1 MIWLV
6 CTTDSRDGVSE
17 DYRRLV
23 SSLQMVAGQVK
34 LTLITL
40 FQRPD
45 AAAMRA
51 IAALPGFVRPMTS
64 DTRLS
69 LSQAR
74 NRILRTIAA
83 EEGFADGSLVLFP
96 DDDCWFTETYLPMV
110 AQMFVADPQLQYW
123 FCRYGSSPAADPA
136 LFEATRRARASDVVR
151 RCSSI
156 TIVIR
161 GSLMARVGLFDEGL
175 GVGTA
180 LNGGEDTDFAV
191 RLYRSGGKGLACGH
205 ALIGHRD
212 WNSANRARYF
222 AGSATVLARNAWAS
236 PGLAGEYLRKLIS
249 GLSLVVR
256 RKLPLRDF
264 ALGLRALGR
273 PGVRSAGLPT
283 SLSLKG

>member
-1 MIWLV
+1 MS
-6 CTTDSRDGVSE
+6 D

-23 SSLQMVAGQVK
+23 SSLQMVAGQVD

-45 AAAMRA
+45 ARAMRA

-64 DTRLS
+64 DTRMS

-96 DDDCWFTETYLPMV
+96 DDDCWFTDTYLPMV
-110 AQMFVADPQLQYW
+110 GQMFVTDPQLQYW
-123 FCRYGSSPAADPA
+123 FCRYGSSPAADQA
-136 LFEATRRARASDVVR
+136 LFGATHRARASDVVR
-151 RCSSI
+151 RSSSI
-156 TIVIR
+156 TLVIR

-191 RLYRSGGKGLACGH
+191 RLYRSGAGAGL
-205 ALIGHRD
+205 
-212 WNSANRARYF
+212 WSRADR
-222 AGSATVLARNAWAS
+222 A
-236 PGLAGEYLRKLIS
+236 S
-249 GLSLVVR
+249 GLEPGQPGALLRRIRDRAGTQCLGESGAGGRVCAQADLGLVAGRQAQVGAAR
-256 RKLPLRDF
+256 LL
-264 ALGLRALGR
+264 LGLRALRR
-273 PGVRSAGLPT
+273 PGVRSGVLPA